1 MGWLHRNRAR
11 LTLEVV
17 KAVVGAIG
25 GERVAIRFSPYAGFQ
40 GSEKTDF
47 LELYTYLITE
57 LKKKDVRFAYLSLVE
72 ATGDPGALI
81 WNDKKI
87 HQDKTLDFILEEWDN
102 LSPVIV

>member
-1 MGWLHRNRAR
+1 MGWPHRNRAG

-17 KAVVGAIG
+17 KAVVRAIG

-47 LELYTYLITE
+47 LELNTYLIME
-57 LKKKDVRFAYLSLVE
+57 LKKMNARFAYLSLVE

-87 HQDKTLDFILEEWDN
+87 PQDKSLDFILEEWDN
-102 LSPVIV
+102 LSAV